1 MAGKSPKM
9 GRPQRPTPGGPLR
22 HDLRQDRNL
31 GPVRSA
37 LRLRLALALFGLAAS
52 VAGLVLATVVTWHLR
67 WAVLFGVLVGIT
79 ALNVVVVS
87 IRIAQRRRYPA
98 PHERTGDRR
107 EG

>member
-1 MAGKSPKM
+1 M
-9 GRPQRPTPGGPLR
+9 GRPQRPTPGGPVR

-37 LRLRLALALFGLAAS
+37 LRLRLGLAVFGLLAS
-52 VAGLVLATVVTWHLR
+52 VAGLLIATVVTRRLS

-87 IRIAQRRRYPA
+87 VRLSQRRRYPA
-98 PHERTGDRR
+98 PHEHTGSR
-107 EG
+107 